1 MKNLSL
7 FIKFKARNFRYKLGA
22 RPIKSSYPY
31 LSGDTY
37 RLTCDVDASSNEA
50 LSEISMSNKSIFT
63 TVERLQSLTDHLSTN
78 QLTLSETDLVIH
90 NGDEVPNVA
99 TLDYLSTKF
108 KRIYCVNWL
117 SNHPKIKPIPIGLE
131 NIKYL
136 RNGIPSDFNR
146 MRMKNRIQFKDR
158 PINLLVAFSLH
169 TNPIE
174 RGAALSAARRVP
186 GVKIIDNFMYP
197 YEYLKLVSQSK
208 FVLSPPGN
216 GPDCHRTWESIYLGA
231 VPIVHKSAW
240 PFRDFNLPVAQVS
253 DWDEILDVVNA
264 GQIFDFLSP
273 KQLHDLFSPMFK
285 MNN

>member
-50 LSEISMSNKSIFT
+50 LSEISISNKSIFT
-63 TVERLQSLTDHLSTN
+63 TVERLQSLTDHLNTSN
-78 QLTLSETDLVIH
+78 LILSETDLVIH
-90 NGDEVPNVA
+90 NGDEVPNIA

-117 SNHPKIKPIPIGLE
+117 GSHPKIEPIPIGLD

-146 MRMKNRIQFKDR
+146 VSMKNRIQFKSR
-158 PINLLVAFSLH
+158 PIDLLVAFSLH

-186 GVKIIDNFMYP
+186 GVKVIDNSIYP
-197 YEYLKLVSQSK
+197 YEYLELVSQSK

-253 DWDEILDVVNA
+253 DWNEVLGVVNA
-264 GQIFDFLSP
+264 GQVFDLLSP
-273 KQLHDLFSPMFK
+273 KQLYDLFSPMFEK
-285 MNN
+285 NN

>member
-37 RLTCDVDASSNEA
+37 RLACDVDASSNEG

-78 QLTLSETDLVIH
+78 KLTLSETDLVIH

-99 TLDYLSTKF
+99 TLDYLSTQF

-117 SNHPKIKPIPIGLE
+117 GNHPKIEPIPIGLE

-146 MRMKNRIQFKDR
+146 MRMKNRIEFKDR

-174 RGAALSAARRVP
+174 RSAALSAARRVP
-186 GVKIIDNFMYP
+186 GVKIIQNFIYP

-231 VPIVHKSAW
+231 VPIVHRSAW
-240 PFRDFNLPVAQVS
+240 PFRDLNLPVAQVS
-253 DWDEILDVVNA
+253 NWNEILEVVNA
-264 GQIFDFLSP
+264 GQVFDLRSP
-273 KQLHDLFSPMFK
+273 KQLHDQFSPMFGK
-285 MNN
+285 SN

>member
-63 TVERLQSLTDHLSTN
+63 TVERLQSLTDHLNTN
-78 QLTLSETDLVIH
+78 NLILFETDLVIH

-117 SNHPKIKPIPIGLE
+117 GNHPKIEPIPIGLE

-146 MRMKNRIQFKDR
+146 MRMKNKIQFMDR

-174 RGAALSAARRVP
+174 RSAALSAARRVP
-186 GVKIIDNFMYP
+186 GVKIIDNFIYP

-231 VPIVHKSAW
+231 VPIVYKSAW

-253 DWDEILDVVNA
+253 DWNEVLGVVNA
-264 GQIFDFLSP
+264 GQVFNLLSP
-273 KQLHDLFSPMFK
+273 KQLYDLFSPMFEK
-285 MNN
+285 NN